1 MNILIYYWNSYFQY
15 DIYEILH
22 KKRFLFSSFEWKF
35 QNKNYDDEFLKWF
48 STTVDIKKYD
58 ALFSVN
64 YYPLLSQICSENNIK
79 YIAWC
84 YDNPLNV
91 ENIEETLGNETN
103 YVFVFDR
110 VQCAQYRQ
118 RGFRTVFYQ
127 PLGINS
133 DRLKKISLT
142 LEDKKKYEAQIS
154 FVGNLYDSAVE
165 DLIGPLDD
173 YTRGYLK
180 AAMDLQFQV
189 YGKYLLDELIT
200 EDLIVK
206 INAQYVKRNPNTKL
220 KVNKEALTFA
230 MASEV
235 TRQERILLLNLLGKR
250 WTTKFYSYDK
260 CERIRNVI
268 ECGALDYIQQMPKVF
283 ACSKINLNPS
293 LKIIQT
299 GIPLRALDIMACG
312 GFLLSNYQIELDE
325 FYKDGV
331 QMVQYESIE
340 DAVEKAKYYLDHE
353 DLRQKIARQGQME
366 TLENHN
372 MENCLKNIFKTAGI
386 DG

>member
-1 MNILIYYWNSYFQY
+1 MNLLIYQWNSYFQY
-15 DIYEILH
+15 DIYEICQE
-22 KKRFLFSSFEWKF
+22 KNISFNSFEWKF
-35 QNKNYDDEFLKWF
+35 ENKNYDDEFKSWF
-48 STTVDIKKYD
+48 YKSVNIKKYD

-64 YYPLLSQICSENNIK
+64 YYPVLAQVCKEKRIK

-91 ENIEETLGNETN
+91 ENIQETLEYETN

-110 VQCAQYRQ
+110 VQYARYRTN
-118 RGFRTVFYQ
+118 GFQTVFYQ

-133 DRLKKISLT
+133 RRLKNLSIT
-142 LEDKKKYEAQIS
+142 LEDKKKYGSEVS
-154 FVGNLYDSAVE
+154 FVGNLYDSAVKE
-165 DLIGPLDD
+165 LIEPLDD

-180 AAMDLQFQV
+180 AAMDLQIQI
-189 YGKYLLDELIT
+189 YGKYLFDELIT
-200 EDLIVK
+200 EELINK
-206 INAQYVKRNPNTKL
+206 INTQYIKRNPKTKL
-220 KVNKEALTFA
+220 QVNKEALTFA

-235 TRQERILLLNLLGKR
+235 TRQERILLLNLFGKR
-250 WTTKFYSYDK
+250 WKTKFYSYDR
-260 CERIRNVI
+260 CESVRNAI
-268 ECGALDYIQQMPKVF
+268 ECGSLDYIQQMPKVF

-312 GFLLSNYQIELDE
+312 GFLLSNYQIELNE
-325 FYKDGV
+325 FYQDGK
-331 QMVQYESIE
+331 QMVQYESVE
-340 DAVEKAKYYLDHE
+340 DAVDKAKYYLEHD
-353 DLRQKIARQGQME
+353 DLRQKIASMGQIE

-372 MENCLKNIFKTAGI
+372 MENCLENIFKTAGI